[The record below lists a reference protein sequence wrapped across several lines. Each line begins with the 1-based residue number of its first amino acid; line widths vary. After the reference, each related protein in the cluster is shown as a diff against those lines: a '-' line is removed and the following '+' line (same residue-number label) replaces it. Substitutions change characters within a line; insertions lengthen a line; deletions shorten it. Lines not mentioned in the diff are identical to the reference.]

1 VRLFCEKSAEPAQK
15 LAAQLDLTFLQRVT
29 LRLILH
35 DRIFSVGL
43 KRRNR
48 SSWWGGTGRGSPWG
62 DSDENGAPPELIRE
76 ALGSEQPNEPTVNL

>member
-1 VRLFCEKSAEPAQK
+1 MRLFCEKSAGPAQK

-29 LRLILH
+29 LRFILH

-43 KRRNR
+43 TRRDR
-48 SSWWGGTGRGSPWG
+48 SSWWGGTGRGGPRGGSG
-62 DSDENGAPPELIRE
+62 ENGAPPELIGE